1 MKEKRVYVINV
12 TEADDV
18 EFNFREAEQIG
29 DLDSIKSEAE
39 RQGGVYTL
47 GYFADEINDENL
59 FLTNSF
65 ILID

>member
-1 MKEKRVYVINV
+1 VSQ
-12 TEADDV
+12 ADDV
-18 EFNFREAEQIG
+18 DFNFRDAEEIG
-29 DLDSIKSEAE
+29 DYDSIKQEAE